1 MIIDFH
7 THVFPDAIAERTL
20 GALSSVSGITPA
32 TDGTAEGLRR
42 SMKETGIAY
51 SVNLPAIT
59 KASQF
64 DSTNRFAAEINGVD
78 GVISFGGMHPDCKD
92 VEDKLDFVKSLGLPG
107 IKLHPDYQNCF
118 VDDPRNVRI
127 IKYAVEH
134 GLYVTLHAGLDA
146 AFPDLTHCTPERTAH
161 MLDMVYGTSEPDEP
175 RIILAHM
182 GGRRYYDDVNRL
194 LSKRSVYYD
203 LSYILGETDPS
214 LVLETVRNHGA
225 ERVLFGTDSPWS
237 DPAKDLVRMEKL
249 GLTGREYDLIM
260 GENAAAILG
269 IGEN

>member
-7 THVFPDAIAERTL
+7 SHIFPEKIAERTL
-20 GALSSVSGITPA
+20 GFLSSVSGTTPS
-32 TDGTAEGLRR
+32 TDGTADGLRR
-42 SMKETGIAY
+42 SIKAAGVAY

-64 DSTNRFAAEINGVD
+64 ESTNRFAAEVNGVD
-78 GVISFGGMHPDCKD
+78 GIISFGGMHPDCED
-92 VEDKLDFVKSLGLPG
+92 PEDKLDYIISLGLPG
-107 IKLHPDYQNCF
+107 IKLHPDYQDCF

-161 MLDMVYGTSEPDEP
+161 MLDMVYGGNEPDEP

-182 GGRRYYDDVNRL
+182 GGRKFYGDVNRL
-194 LSKRSVYYD
+194 LSHRGVYYD

-225 ERVLFGTDSPWS
+225 ERVLFGSDSPWS
-237 DPAKDLVRMEKL
+237 VLADDIARMEHL
-249 GLTGREYDLIM
+249 GLTDREFELIM
-260 GENAAAILG
+260 GENAAHMLG
-269 IGEN
+269 LGTE